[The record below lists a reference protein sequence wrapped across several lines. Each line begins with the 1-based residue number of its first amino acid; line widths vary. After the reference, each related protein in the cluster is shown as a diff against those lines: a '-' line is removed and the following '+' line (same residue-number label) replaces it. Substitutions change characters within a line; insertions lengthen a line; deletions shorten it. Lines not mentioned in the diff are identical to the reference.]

1 MEPDMFEF
9 AFAHPSHTAHSTLHR
24 AAQNPVVG
32 RLLEGT
38 LDESLARLFTAPSA
52 ATDARSPRM
61 DVSETDTA
69 YTVVLDMPGV
79 SKAQLKVSVE
89 GRKLSVETLHVEA
102 AATDAVAVPASRA
115 LYRERKPAKYAR
127 TVSLPAEVDAAS
139 AQANLVDGV
148 LTLVL
153 NKRVAD
159 GAVQVNVN

>member
-9 AFAHPSHTAHSTLHR
+9 AFAHPAHSTLHR
-24 AAQNPVVG
+24 AAQNPNVG
-32 RLLEGT
+32 RLLEGA
-38 LDESLARLFTAPSA
+38 LDESLARLFTVPSA
-52 ATDARSPRM
+52 DVQTRSPRM

-69 YTVVLDMPGV
+69 YTVVFDMPGV

-89 GRKLSVETLHVEA
+89 GRKLSVETLDAEA
-102 AATDAVAVPASRA
+102 AATDAAAVPASRA
-115 LYRERKPAKYAR
+115 LYRERKPAEYAR

-153 NKRVAD
+153 NKRVAS
-159 GAVQVNVN
+159 GATQVSVN

>member
-1 MEPDMFEF
+1 MFEF
-9 AFAHPSHTAHSTLHR
+9 SFAHPARPTLIR
-24 AAQNPVVG
+24 AAQNPAVS
-32 RLLEGT
+32 RLLEGA
-38 LDESLARLFTAPSA
+38 LDESLARLFTVPSA
-52 ATDARSPRM
+52 NAEARSPRM
-61 DVSETDTA
+61 DVNETDTA

-89 GRKLSVETLHVEA
+89 GRKLSVETLDAEA
-102 AATDAVAVPASRA
+102 TATDNAARA

-127 TVSLPAEVDAAS
+127 TVSLPTEVDAAA

-159 GAVQVNVN
+159 GAIQVNVN

>member
-9 AFAHPSHTAHSTLHR
+9 AFAHPAHSTLHR

-32 RLLEGT
+32 RLLEGA

-52 ATDARSPRM
+52 DVQARSPRM

-89 GRKLSVETLHVEA
+89 GRKLSVETLDAEA
-102 AATDAVAVPASRA
+102 TATDNAARA

-127 TVSLPAEVDAAS
+127 TVSLPTEVDAAA

-159 GAVQVNVN
+159 GAIQVNVN

>member
-1 MEPDMFEF
+1 MFEF
-9 AFAHPSHTAHSTLHR
+9 AFAHPARPALIH
-24 AAQNPVVG
+24 AAQNPGVG
-32 RLLEGT
+32 RLLEGA

-52 ATDARSPRM
+52 EAQARSPRM

-69 YTVVLDMPGV
+69 YTVVLDLPGV

-89 GRKLSVETLHVEA
+89 GRKLSVETLNVEVA
-102 AATDAVAVPASRA
+102 PTDAAAVPASRV
-115 LYRERKPAKYAR
+115 LYRERKPANYAR

-159 GAVQVNVN
+159 GAIQVKVN

>member
-1 MEPDMFEF
+1 MFEF
-9 AFAHPSHTAHSTLHR
+9 SFAHPARPTLIR
-24 AAQNPVVG
+24 AAQNPAVS
-32 RLLEGT
+32 RLLEGA
-38 LDESLARLFTAPSA
+38 LDESLARLFTVPSA
-52 ATDARSPRM
+52 NAEARSPRM
-61 DVSETDTA
+61 DVNETDTA

-89 GRKLSVETLHVEA
+89 GRKLSVETLDAEA
-102 AATDAVAVPASRA
+102 TATDNSARA

-127 TVSLPAEVDAAS
+127 TVSLPTEVDAAA

-159 GAVQVNVN
+159 GAIQVNVN

>member
-1 MEPDMFEF
+1 MFEF
-9 AFAHPSHTAHSTLHR
+9 AFAHPTRPTLIR
-24 AAQNPVVG
+24 AAQNPVVTQ
-32 RLLEGT
+32 LLQGD

-52 ATDARSPRM
+52 DAEVRSPRM

-69 YTVVLDMPGV
+69 YTVALEMPGV

-89 GRKLSVETLHVEA
+89 GRKLSVETLDVEA
-102 AATDAVAVPASRA
+102 AATDTAAVPASRA

-127 TVSLPAEVDAAS
+127 TVSLPTEVDAAA

-159 GAVQVNVN
+159 GAIQVNVN

>member
-1 MEPDMFEF
+1 
-9 AFAHPSHTAHSTLHR
+9 
-24 AAQNPVVG
+24 
-32 RLLEGT
+32 
-38 LDESLARLFTAPSA
+38 
-52 ATDARSPRM
+52 M

-69 YTVVLDMPGV
+69 YTVLFDMPGV

-89 GRKLSVETLHVEA
+89 GRKLSVETLGVEV
-102 AATDAVAVPASRA
+102 AATDAAAVSASRV

>member
-1 MEPDMFEF
+1 MFEF
-9 AFAHPSHTAHSTLHR
+9 SFAHPARPTLIR
-24 AAQNPVVG
+24 AAQNPAVS
-32 RLLEGT
+32 RLLEGA
-38 LDESLARLFTAPSA
+38 LDESLARLFTVPSA
-52 ATDARSPRM
+52 NAEARSPRM

-89 GRKLSVETLHVEA
+89 GRKLSVETLDAEA
-102 AATDAVAVPASRA
+102 TATDNAARA

-127 TVSLPAEVDAAS
+127 TVSLPTEVDAAA

-159 GAVQVNVN
+159 GAIQVNVN

>member
-1 MEPDMFEF
+1 MFEF
-9 AFAHPSHTAHSTLHR
+9 AFAHPAHSTLR
-24 AAQNPVVG
+24 PTLRSAAQNPVVG
-32 RLLEGT
+32 RLLEGA

-52 ATDARSPRM
+52 DVESRSPRM

-69 YTVVLDMPGV
+69 YNVVLEMPGV

-89 GRKLSVETLHVEA
+89 GRKLSVQTLDVDAAVTDA
-102 AATDAVAVPASRA
+102 AAVPTSRA
-115 LYRERKPAKYAR
+115 LYRERATAKYAR

-139 AQANLVDGV
+139 ARATLVDGV

-153 NKRVAD
+153 SKRVAD